1 MAEVDQ
7 VEVQSPATA
16 AGMRP
21 SAHLGGYPVLL
32 PKTSDPRL
40 HLAILTTTLQVLGQ
54 TVFRFEVSIAQILIS
69 IATCAVIEFV
79 VTFRRDHTIA
89 WPASAML
96 TGNGIALILRVPG
109 TAYGDWWS
117 LQGWWVFVGCA
128 ALAMASKYLIRIRG
142 SHIFNPSNF
151 ALVVTFVALGETR
164 ADPQVLWWG
173 PLSFG
178 LVVAFV
184 VILTGSV
191 AITRRVGQGH
201 SAASFWV
208 VLAAA
213 VAVIAASGHSITAR
227 WHVGPIS
234 GWSYWWLL
242 VTSPEVLVFLF
253 FMITDPKTAPRN
265 RSAQVVFGASVAAVG
280 ALIISTQSG
289 EFGTKV
295 GILAGLVIICV
306 FVRWI
311 DRRFDGDGRPGSI
324 SPKLLL
330 ASAGAA
336 LALGAIVFTLGA
348 NSGAEPLNDLPLERR
363 GEVEL
368 DQQTLPAVEIDP
380 DAVTSSVT
388 LDDATAERMARAT
401 VEDLLLES
409 LALQN
414 ADPELAT
421 AALGG
426 TRLDQATRQIESAGA
441 TTSATQYT
449 FESLTATAI
458 RTSSGPQAPP
468 RLAVRVTGE
477 SSSGATTAP
486 LDATFT
492 LTAVD
497 DTFLIDDAFDAEGRP
512 IGPRPG
518 AEPSIEPALEPQD
531 DPATSSQLDG
541 LAFEDVTAQVGLD
554 VQHSNRSLLEG
565 PAASSGGVAV
575 GDYDNDGDPDVFL
588 TRVGLPNALMRN
600 DDGRFVDVTEPAGLG
615 VAPGEAAS
623 TGSTGA
629 AFVDLTGDGVLDLVV
644 LGLGRSPNRLYLGTP
659 DGTFGPAEGAWA
671 LPSATPPSADGT
683 MYSLSA
689 ADYDRDG
696 RIDLFLGADDPSL
709 RDETLELAGSAEP
722 RPGTCDGVPPVAP
735 TPSADAGSGESD
747 SDDAGSA
754 DTGQSVLLRN
764 TGEGFEDRTDR
775 LGLDV
780 AELVVR
786 APRFADMNGDGFE
799 DLLLA
804 GRLCTTSVLINDT
817 EGGFVDR
824 TDGSGMEDIHTAQSA
839 SLLDADGDG
848 TLDWFLSGV
857 AYPTRS
863 GECPVADPTA
873 SCEGNHLLLG
883 MGDGTFTDA
892 TDEYGLGDGFWG
904 QGSTSGDFNLDSRVD
919 LMMTNGFEGVATARE
934 DTGTDPDRRYYE
946 RGVNDPDRLWLNVDS
961 TPWPQAAAD
970 TGLTGTA
977 SGKAAVSLDYDG
989 DGLLDVLTANT
1000 SGAPTLW
1007 RNTTGNDSH
1016 WLVVRLEDPNSPNT
1030 AGIGATVEVTTSA
1043 GATQSRRITTDG
1055 SFQSGTAA
1063 VAHFGLG
1070 PDPGT
1075 EAVDVEVRWPD
1086 GTVTTVTGTPV
1097 DQALV
1102 MARP

>member
-7 VEVQSPATA
+7 VKVQGPATPP
-16 AGMRP
+16 GVRP
-21 SAHLGGYPVLL
+21 SAHLGRYPVLL
-32 PKTSDPRL
+32 PKRTDPRL

-69 IATCAVIEFV
+69 IATCAVIELAI
-79 VTFRRDHTIA
+79 TFHRDRTIA

-128 ALAMASKYLIRIRG
+128 ALAMASKYLIRVGG

-178 LVVAFV
+178 LVLAFV
-184 VILTGSV
+184 VILTGSAV
-191 AITRRVGQGH
+191 ITRRVGQGH

-208 VLAAA
+208 VFAAA

-295 GILAGLVIICV
+295 GILAGLVIMCV
-306 FVRWI
+306 FARWL
-311 DRRFDGDGRPGSI
+311 DRRFDGDGRPADLTWRVLVIG
-324 SPKLLL
+324 
-330 ASAGAA
+330 AGA
-336 LALGAIVFTLGA
+336 LLVLGGAVFTLGA
-348 NSGAEPLNDLPLERR
+348 NSGSGTQNDVPLERR
-363 GEVEL
+363 GEVEV
-368 DQQTLPAVEIDP
+368 DPETLPGVDIDP

-409 LALQN
+409 LALQRG
-414 ADPELAT
+414 DPDLAT
-421 AALGG
+421 AALSG
-426 TRLDQATRQIESAGA
+426 TRLDQATQQIESGGETA
-441 TTSATQYT
+441 TATQYT
-449 FESLTATAI
+449 FDSLTATAI

-477 SSSGATTAP
+477 SSSGDSATP

-492 LTAVD
+492 LVAVG
-497 DTFLIDDAFDAEGRP
+497 DTFLIDDAFDPEGQP

-518 AEPSIEPALEPQD
+518 AEPPIEKALEPTD
-531 DPATSSQLDG
+531 SPATPAEIDG
-541 LAFEDVTAQVGLD
+541 LSFENVTAQVGLE
-554 VQHSNRSLLEG
+554 VQHSNRSLFEG

-575 GDYDNDGDPDVFL
+575 GDYDDDGDPDVFL

-600 DDGRFVDVTEPAGLG
+600 DGGRFVDVTEPAGL
-615 VAPGEAAS
+615 APIPGD

-629 AFVDLTGDGVLDLVV
+629 MFVDLTGDGPLDLVV
-644 LGLGRSPNRLYLGTP
+644 LGLGRSPNRLYIGSTE
-659 DGTFGPAEGAWA
+659 GTFAAAEGAWE
-671 LPSATPPSADGT
+671 LPSPVPPSADGT
-683 MYSLSA
+683 MYSLTA

-696 RIDLFLGADDPSL
+696 HIDLFLGADDPSL
-709 RDETLELAGSAEP
+709 RRQTLERAGSDGQQ
-722 RPGTCDGVPPVAP
+722 PGTCDAVPPVAP
-735 TPSADAGSGESD
+735 TPSDNAGY
-747 SDDAGSA
+747 
-754 DTGQSVLLRN
+754 SVLLRN
-764 TGEGFEDRTDR
+764 TGEGLEDRTDR
-775 LGLDV
+775 LGLDA
-780 AELVVR
+780 AEPVVR

-824 TDGSGMEDIHTAQSA
+824 TEGSGMEAIHTAHSA

-848 TLDWFLSGV
+848 ILDWFLSGV
-857 AYPTRS
+857 AYPTKS
-863 GECPVADPTA
+863 GKCPAQDPTA
-873 SCEGNHLLLG
+873 SCDGNHLLLG
-883 MGDGTFTDA
+883 AGDGTFADA
-892 TDEYGLGDGFWG
+892 TDEYGLGDGYWG
-904 QGSTSGDFNLDSRVD
+904 QGSTSGDFNLDRRVD
-919 LMMTNGFEGVATARE
+919 LMMTNGFEGVATARP
-934 DTGTDPDRRYYE
+934 DTGTDPDRGYYE
-946 RGVNDPDRLWLNVDS
+946 RGVTDPDRLWLNVGS
-961 TPWPQAAAD
+961 TPWPQAAGD
-970 TGLTGTA
+970 TGMTSTGP
-977 SGKAAVSLDYDG
+977 GKAAVSLDYDG
-989 DGLLDVLTANT
+989 DGRLDVLIANT
-1000 SGAPTLW
+1000 NGVPTLW
-1007 RNTTGNDSH
+1007 RNTTENDSH
-1016 WLVVRLEDPNSPNT
+1016 WLAVRLADPTSPNT
-1030 AGIGATVEVTTSA
+1030 AGIGATVEVTTSS
-1043 GATQSRRITTDG
+1043 GSPLTRRITADG
-1055 SFQSGTAA
+1055 SFQSGTGA

-1070 PDPGT
+1070 PDT
-1075 EAVDVEVRWPD
+1075 DEVEVEVRWPD
-1086 GTVTTVTGTPV
+1086 GTTTSISGAPTDEVLLVT
-1097 DQALV
+1097 
-1102 MARP
+1102 RP